1 MAIITISRQNG
12 SLGDEIA
19 DALASRLGTTVI
31 SRKYALDNFFGE
43 INPGTLDRLNESAKF
58 FETTLP
64 GSTRTYADIL
74 IERIRALASESRDK
88 DLIILGMGGSVLL
101 SGFPGALHVRVTA
114 SETTRLNTIARK
126 YHITSDE
133 ASEVLT
139 IADRKHRKFV
149 RTVYGKDITSPE
161 QFDLILNT
169 DRLSVDEC
177 VDAIVELARKHDLRV
192 RLSESNEN
200 SGTIDHQTRNTAFK
214 NETEEEFARIL
225 SMYNIEWLYE
235 PKTFPVEWDAEGN
248 VTMAIS
254 PDFYLP
260 RFNLYLELTTMDQ
273 RYVTKKNKKMRL
285 VKELYPGT
293 NIRIVYKKDFN
304 ELVDR
309 LKMFGGLSDK
319 TPEET

>member
-19 DALASRLGTTVI
+19 EALASRLGTTVI
-31 SRKYALDNFFGE
+31 SRKYALENFFGQ
-43 INPGTLDRLNESAKF
+43 INAGTLDRLNESAKF
-58 FETTLP
+58 FATNLP
-64 GSTRTYADIL
+64 GSDKTYADIL
-74 IERIRALASESRDK
+74 FERIRTLASESKEK
-88 DLIILGMGGSVLL
+88 DLVILGMGGSVLL

-114 SETTRLNTIARK
+114 SETTRVNTIARK
-126 YHITSDE
+126 YRITTNE
-133 ASEVLT
+133 AFEVLN
-139 IADRKHRKFV
+139 IADRKHKKFV
-149 RTVYGKDITSPE
+149 RTLYGKDITSPE

-177 VDAIVELARKHDLRV
+177 VDSIVELARKHDLRV
-192 RLSESNEN
+192 RISESNDN
-200 SGTIDHQTRNTAFK
+200 NGTFDHQTRTVVFK
-214 NETEEEFARIL
+214 NETEEEFAKIL
-225 SMYNIEWLYE
+225 NIYNIEWLYE

-260 RFNLYLELTTMDQ
+260 KFNLYLELTTMDQ

-285 VKELYPGT
+285 VRELYPGT

-309 LKMFGGLSDK
+309 LKLFGGINDNS
-319 TPEET
+319 